1 MNEEINKLIMK
12 STEVYFLNFLYK
24 QKLLEDKEYEE
35 LKKIL

>member
-1 MNEEINKLIMK
+1 MSEEINKIVIR
-12 STEVYFLNFLYK
+12 STEWYFLNFLYK

>member
-1 MNEEINKLIMK
+1 MNDEINKLIMK

>member
-1 MNEEINKLIMK
+1 MNEEINKIIMK